1 MWTDSDQ
8 QVMRSTSFG
17 RTSLKIFF
25 LICLSVTSE
34 LKQ

>member
-17 RTSLKIFF
+17 RTLKIFF